1 MLQQLINLIRE
12 RSGEAIINNPAI
24 PNERNEEAVRETGSS
39 IMHVIQGA
47 LAGGGL
53 TSLLKLFGGRENPTE
68 SPLTKLATGGVIEN
82 LVNKFGLNP
91 QQAGEV
97 AGKVVPD
104 VMNDMVQKTNDP
116 GDNSFNIQDIFNE
129 VSGGKTSGLNI
140 QSMLEKVKSGKFD
153 LDGDGDTDLNDLKA
167 ILGGSGGGGL
177 MDKVKGMFN

>member
-1 MLQQLINLIRE
+1 MLQQLINLIKE

-24 PNERNEEAVRETGSS
+24 PNERNDEAVRETGSS
-39 IMHVIQGA
+39 IMHAIQGA

-53 TSLLKLFGGRENPTE
+53 TSLLRMFGGKENPAD

-82 LVNKFGLNP
+82 LINKFGLNP
-91 QQAGEV
+91 QQAGDV
-97 AGKVVPD
+97 AGKLVPD
-104 VMNDMVQKTNDP
+104 VMNNMVQKTNDP

-129 VSGGKTSGLNI
+129 MSGGKTSGMNVQGI
-140 QSMLEKVKSGKFD
+140 LEKVKSGKFD

-167 ILGGSGGGGL
+167 MFGGSGGGL